1 MDFVAYYD
9 AYWQAKDESVDHQ
22 RLGLLA
28 AYARAGD
35 RVLQVDC
42 GPGWLAEKMT
52 ARGASVIATDLS
64 AVAVARAQRRGVD
77 ARQFVLDEGPLPFAD
92 GSFDMLVSDSQLEHR
107 FRVDHALDE
116 FVRVLRPGGQ
126 LLLLLPNIAH
136 WRVRFWLLCGRFPY
150 EEHTPT
156 DALHIRFFT
165 LGDIKRQLQARGICV
180 TRVDGSASL
189 WVNSLYPRW
198 LQSGYAGAL
207 YTRLARRWP
216 SLFARDFIVLAVK
229 VGTQPQEATS

>member
-1 MDFVAYYD
+1 LDFVAYYD

-22 RLGLLA
+22 RLDLLA
-28 AYARAGD
+28 AHVRAGE

-42 GPGWLAEKMT
+42 GPGWLAEKMS
-52 ARGASVIATDLS
+52 ACGASVIATDLS
-64 AVAVARAQRRGVD
+64 AVAVTRAQQRGVD
-77 ARQFVLDEGPLPFAD
+77 ARQFLLDEGPLPFAD
-92 GSFDMLVSDSQLEHR
+92 GSFDMVVSDSQLEHR

-116 FVRVLRPGGQ
+116 FIRVLRPGGR

-136 WRVRFWLLCGRFPY
+136 WRVRLRLLCGRFPY

-165 LGDIKRQLQARGICV
+165 LGDIRRQLEARGLRV
-180 TRVDGSASL
+180 AGVDGSASL
-189 WVNSLYPRW
+189 WVSSLYPRW
-198 LQSGYAGAL
+198 LQSGHVAAL

-229 VGTQPQEATS
+229 VGDQPQEATS